1 MRMGMRAKLVV
12 LFVAIG
18 AISFFFGL
26 GTQQS
31 SDARLGSSDLKLS
44 FGFAESGEIKQC
56 TDSRGCIGNEI
67 CIDGLCIDLGPP
79 MNFTITNIS
88 NDPVELNFVFVG
100 IDRDLTTKQIEG
112 YPFPLKEFLQA
123 GESLILLFD
132 LIDLEGEPL
141 ALPEKKF
148 QLIAEADKFE
158 ENTRDVDK
166 SKIKEIKVKKSF
178 KFK

>member
-1 MRMGMRAKLVV
+1 MRLVW
-12 LFVAIG
+12 AIPVIASITFLLG
-18 AISFFFGL
+18 FGL
-26 GTQQS
+26 QQF
-31 SDARLGSSDLKLS
+31 SDARLGSSDLSFS
-44 FGFAESGEIKQC
+44 FGFQEGFDPVIECLDNSDCNPPETCVNRQC
-56 TDSRGCIGNEI
+56 V
-67 CIDGLCIDLGPP
+67 GPPVLIP

-112 YPFPLKEFLQA
+112 FLFASKEFLQA

-132 LIDLEGEPL
+132 LTDLEGEPL

-148 QLIAEADKFE
+148 QLITEADKFV
-158 ENTRDVDK
+158 ENTREVDNP
-166 SKIKEIKVKKSF
+166 KIKEIKVKKSF